1 MPEPQQP
8 DARSAPLLDPE
19 NAVRC
24 DTEGEAASGP
34 SPQAS
39 EAPPPATKGSGSAAL
54 VFVLWNTM
62 MGSTLLVMPSCFRES
77 GWLLGLV
84 LAVLCAGVSQ
94 YTCGVVLLHGMR
106 LPDPQAEVADLAH
119 AYLGRYG
126 WGATLFASVG
136 VCFGAACAMHG
147 YLATS
152 LNDLLVD
159 SREQG
164 GLGLASAW
172 TSLSPNPK
180 GVAAALVLALLLP
193 LCSLRSMALLA
204 RLNGVGIA
212 CLFLILAFI
221 GASAV
226 ANGLAPEAL
235 APASLAQPSLKVL
248 GTLALSFFIH
258 SIAITIFRAAA
269 TPAHNARNLGAAYA
283 LVLLTYVSVG
293 VSANLCPPLG
303 DPASLESAA
312 ARNSFLSVRQ
322 PPSLATPLLVA
333 RFAVVLQ
340 CVTVYPVLVYAIRTQ
355 TFCALVYRDPYP
367 GALPVLGLNAIVLC
381 ATAAVSIFGLHIAD
395 VLRFTGAFAALVMV
409 YAVPAGV
416 QWAELAAAARSS
428 RRARAARLAL
438 TGGLLCCGCLT
449 VAVQFE

>member
-269 TPAHNARNLGAAYA
+269 TPAHNARNLGAASRA
-283 LVLLTYVSVG
+283 QPGEIGRDQPRCTREG
-293 VSANLCPPLG
+293 ARCRRRLCARPAHLRLRRRLG
-303 DPASLESAA
+303 QPVPA
-312 ARNSFLSVRQ
+312 ARRPS
-322 PPSLATPLLVA
+322 SLARGRRVCGRCQATRP
-333 RFAVVLQ
+333 
-340 CVTVYPVLVYAIRTQ
+340 IR
-355 TFCALVYRDPYP
+355 
-367 GALPVLGLNAIVLC
+367 
-381 ATAAVSIFGLHIAD
+381 
-395 VLRFTGAFAALVMV
+395 
-409 YAVPAGV
+409 
-416 QWAELAAAARSS
+416 WE
-428 RRARAARLAL
+428 
-438 TGGLLCCGCLT
+438 
-449 VAVQFE
+449 